1 MRAYDNTLRR
11 GERKRGFDHNRLPM
25 VADYYR
31 PIFGDLRFNAGGW
44 AQVHC
49 LFHEDGH
56 ASLSIH
62 RERGAFRCFACGAR
76 GGDVLAFEMR
86 RSGADSKS
94 AARALGAW
102 R

>member
-1 MRAYDNTLRR
+1 MHANENAQRR
-11 GERKRGFDHNRLPM
+11 GERKRGFDRNRLPP

-31 PIFGDLRFNAGGW
+31 PVFGDLRFNASGW
-44 AQVHC
+44 AQVPC
-49 LFHEDGH
+49 VFHEDRH

-62 RERGAFRCFACGAR
+62 RERGAFRCFACDAR

-86 RSGADSKS
+86 RFGADFKS

>member
-1 MRAYDNTLRR
+1 MRANENIPRQSM
-11 GERKRGFDHNRLPM
+11 RKRGFDRNRLPQ
-25 VADYYR
+25 VADYYQ
-31 PIFGDLRFNAGGW
+31 PVFGGLRFNASGW
-44 AQVHC
+44 TQVRC
-49 LFHEDGH
+49 VFHEDGH

-76 GGDVLAFEMR
+76 GGDVLAFEML
-86 RSGADSKS
+86 RSGADFKS